1 MRSTKTEGIII
12 KRKNIGE
19 ADRILT
25 IITPHFGKLSVK
37 ATGVRKLTSR
47 RSAHIEL
54 LNHTALGLY
63 QGKGMHVLTEAK
75 MIQDYT
81 PIKQDFNKVGL
92 AYHLC
97 ELVDGLCP
105 ENQENSKVYDLL
117 KKTLNE
123 LAERELLLHAP
134 KTVADIEDYTLGTYG
149 MEINDAPRL
158 TSKPSGAYLSDTLH
172 SFEID
177 LLSEL
182 GYWDKSDAL
191 SKNFDTHAM
200 IETIL
205 ERKLKSRNIFS
216 KLQ

>member
-25 IITPHFGKLSVK
+25 IITPHYGKISVK

-75 MIQDYT
+75 MIEDFT
-81 PIKQDFNKVGL
+81 AIKQDFNKVGL

-117 KKTLNE
+117 KTTLNQ
-123 LAERELLLHAP
+123 LAERALIVRMP
-134 KTVADIEDYTLGTYG
+134 QSVRADIEDYTLGTYG
-149 MEINDAPRL
+149 MEVNDAPRIA
-158 TSKPSGAYLSDTLH
+158 PVNGAHLNDTLH

-182 GYWDKSDAL
+182 GYWDKTDAL